1 MAKQLQ
7 RIYGDKRIVLRPRSG
22 KLGLGTAYL
31 YGAEVA
37 KGDFIILM
45 DADLSHHPKFIP
57 QMIEMQLK
65 SNYDIVTGSRY
76 KAGGGVY
83 GWNMKR
89 KVISRG
95 ANILTTVLLNPGVSD
110 TTGSFR
116 LYRKEAF
123 YNCIKNVRSK
133 GYVFQMEIIVLARKF
148 GYTIGELPITFVD
161 RFYGESKLG
170 STEIIQFATG
180 LLKLSA
186 TM

>member
-1 MAKQLQ
+1 M
-7 RIYGDKRIVLRPRSG
+7 
-22 KLGLGTAYL
+22 
-31 YGAEVA
+31 A

-57 QMIEMQLK
+57 KMIEMQIK

-76 KAGGGVY
+76 KPNGGVY
-83 GWNMKR
+83 GWDLKR
-89 KVISRG
+89 KIISRG
-95 ANILTTVLLNPGVSD
+95 ANYLTTILLRPGVSD

-123 YNCIKNVRSK
+123 YNCIKNVKSK

-148 GYTIGELPITFVD
+148 GYTIGEVPITFVD

-170 STEIIQFATG
+170 SSEIIQFAVN
-180 LLKLSA
+180 LLKLFA
-186 TM
+186 TN

>member
-1 MAKQLQ
+1 
-7 RIYGDKRIVLRPRSG
+7 
-22 KLGLGTAYL
+22 
-31 YGAEVA
+31 
-37 KGDFIILM
+37 
-45 DADLSHHPKFIP
+45 
-57 QMIEMQLK
+57 MIELQLK
-65 SNYDIVTGSRY
+65 TNYDIVTGSRY
-76 KAGGGVY
+76 KTGGGVY

-95 ANILTTVLLNPGVSD
+95 ANYLTTILLRPRVSD

-123 YNCIKNVRSK
+123 FNCIKNVQSK

-170 STEIIQFATG
+170 STEIIQFAAG
-180 LLKLSA
+180 LLKLFA